1 MGSLYSSPV
10 STTLKNV
17 NYLKIGWN
25 FVFNILFFGIAFQLT
40 GSGED
45 TKNYPTVS
53 HDEKSWLSV
62 FYILLHIISTAKNL
76 AAAAEN
82 AFTNSF

>member
-1 MGSLYSSPV
+1 MGSEF
-10 STTLKNV
+10 V
-17 NYLKIGWN
+17 N
-25 FVFNILFFGIAFQLT
+25 FLFFFAIAFQLT

-76 AAAAEN
+76 AAAAAEN

>member
-1 MGSLYSSPV
+1 MLNS
-10 STTLKNV
+10 
-17 NYLKIGWN
+17 
-25 FVFNILFFGIAFQLT
+25 FEHFGIAFQLT

-76 AAAAEN
+76 AAAAAEN